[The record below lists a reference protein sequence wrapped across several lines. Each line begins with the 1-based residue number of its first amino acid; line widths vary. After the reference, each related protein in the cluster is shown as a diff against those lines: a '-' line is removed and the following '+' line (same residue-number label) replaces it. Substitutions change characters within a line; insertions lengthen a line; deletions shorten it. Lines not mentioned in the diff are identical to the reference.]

1 MRIYGNYMKIV
12 NNKLSY
18 KTKDKA
24 KGYNL
29 LKGEKVLGTNI
40 IENISFRKGTNP
52 LKKRQVKSLDYLES
66 PPIRIL
72 NNSVTVE

>member
-1 MRIYGNYMKIV
+1 MKIV

-24 KGYNL
+24 KGNNL
-29 LKGEKVLGTNI
+29 LEGEKVLGTNI
-40 IENISFRKGTNP
+40 IENISFRKGTNA
-52 LKKRQVKSLDYLES
+52 LKKRQAQSLDLLES
-66 PPIRIL
+66 YPIRII